1 MAARDPIEE
10 LLSSAMEFERGEV
23 PSLDRFLAWFSRGNV
38 EVKRDPSA
46 PANAVRVMTVHGSKG
61 LEAPFVIIADAT
73 ADPAKLGG
81 VSRTIDFPLPEVG
94 VAPLIRPRKG
104 ERIPLF
110 SALMERDEVRALQ
123 EHWRLLYVGLTR
135 AVERLVVAGVQPARE
150 RVEDCWHMRVER
162 ALLSLGAAWE
172 SDARWGQV
180 LRHCGSVPQKR
191 VSPKAPRTGL
201 QAFRPPEWSGRPAPA
216 ESRPPRP
223 LTPSAITDEG
233 GPSDPPSA
241 AMRAAARRGTLIH
254 QLFERLPEVAVELR
268 HRVAIGWLQRSGGV
282 QQAAEADEIASLVC
296 RILTDPRFSDLFTSA
311 ALAEAPIAAT
321 LSDGRVLAG
330 TVDRLLIRPDSV
342 LVVDFKTGRA
352 PRDAESIPLPHL
364 LQMKAY
370 ADALRIIFPGRNVR
384 AGLLYTSE
392 AKLFEVAG

>member
-1 MAARDPIEE
+1 
-10 LLSSAMEFERGEV
+10 
-23 PSLDRFLAWFSRGNV
+23 
-38 EVKRDPSA
+38 
-46 PANAVRVMTVHGSKG
+46 
-61 LEAPFVIIADAT
+61 
-73 ADPAKLGG
+73 
-81 VSRTIDFPLPEVG
+81 
-94 VAPLIRPRKG
+94 
-104 ERIPLF
+104 
-110 SALMERDEVRALQ
+110 
-123 EHWRLLYVGLTR
+123 
-135 AVERLVVAGVQPARE
+135 
-150 RVEDCWHMRVER
+150 
-162 ALLSLGAAWE
+162 
-172 SDARWGQV
+172 
-180 LRHCGSVPQKR
+180 
-191 VSPKAPRTGL
+191 
-201 QAFRPPEWSGRPAPA
+201 
-216 ESRPPRP
+216 
-223 LTPSAITDEG
+223 
-233 GPSDPPSA
+233 
-241 AMRAAARRGTLIH
+241 LIH